1 MHMHMLYMYV
11 CAYAY
16 MHVPKARRR
25 RVSLTLT
32 RRHAQ
37 EDGLRVGRPGAV
49 DIGDR
54 GSCAQAELQ
63 LGVVSSV
70 RQSEEECPHA
80 AAARDGSGTAEARAV
95 ARRV

>member
-1 MHMHMLYMYV
+1 MNTRATRGLPGGDAGGQGYSL
-11 CAYAY
+11 
-16 MHVPKARRR
+16 P
-25 RVSLTLT
+25 LTLT
-32 RRHAQ
+32 RRHTQ

>member
-1 MHMHMLYMYV
+1 MYVCICIVYV

-32 RRHAQ
+32 RRHTQ

>member
-1 MHMHMLYMYV
+1 MYVCICIVYV

-25 RVSLTLT
+25 RVS
-32 RRHAQ
+32 
-37 EDGLRVGRPGAV
+37 DRP
-49 DIGDR
+49 R